1 MGDYLMVTEK
11 ERSLVLQ
18 VIDENYLDVDGIVEE
33 VAREEVLLSSVQ
45 GVTEDPA
52 DVGTISRE
60 IRDMRLLQCKAR
72 GSVEHG
78 RHSSRI
84 DWIPSR
90 TTSSI
95 TRQNVNE
102 ILDSAGNR
110 GQRKIKIGKSGR
122 ASSFSVTA
130 ESLDGRITII
140 TGRKES
146 GKSHLAKMLVRGLLD
161 HGAYCIVF
169 DLNDEYG
176 TIGLCA
182 DGTKTPVADR
192 VVVRKPAR
200 DMKFGLAGAGL
211 RSLTSLLQ
219 HSLEMP
225 GTTVREFMRI
235 WEAMESRHE
244 LSMESLGTY
253 IQTWRC
259 NEFVR
264 DALNAR
270 YYTLSNSGLFSDS
283 DQAFSLADFF
293 ETHPAGGALVIS
305 LSRVS
310 PLNRKMTVE
319 LILSKLVELLEQ
331 KVIPPVFL
339 LSEEAHL
346 YLRETYWE
354 DLITRMRHF
363 GVFTTFVTN
372 QPDAIKQEIYRQADN
387 IFLYNF
393 SNEADLNLVA
403 QASMVDTD
411 TVRSI
416 VRTLPPR
423 MCLVLGH
430 AVNNLPVVVAVDE
443 FDAPPSGITRRF
455 FDQKWTRLQT
465 EPVAREAQQPPRQ
478 NLPFWDENP
487 RADRPQVRSPPPV
500 EDPPAP
506 RPLSK

>member
-1 MGDYLMVTEK
+1 LRILRKDGPNILVVASHTEDVRMGDYLMVTEK
-11 ERSLVLQ
+11 DRSLVLQ
-18 VIDENYLDVDGIVEE
+18 VIDENYLDVDGIMEE

-45 GVTEDPA
+45 GMTEDPA
-52 DVGTISRE
+52 DVGSISRE

-78 RHSSRI
+78 RHSPRI

-90 TTSSI
+90 TTSTI
-95 TRQNVNE
+95 TRQNVND

-110 GQRKIKIGKSGR
+110 GLRKIKIGKSGR

-130 ESLDGRITII
+130 EALDGRITII

-146 GKSHLAKMLVRGLLD
+146 GKSHLAKMMVRGLLE
-161 HGAYCIVF
+161 HGAYCIIF
-169 DLNDEYG
+169 DINDEYG
-176 TIGLCA
+176 SIGLTA
-182 DGTKTPVADR
+182 DGTKTEVADR

-200 DMKFGLAGAGL
+200 DMKFSLSTAGL
-211 RSLTSLLQ
+211 RAVTSLLQ

-225 GTTVREFMRI
+225 GTTMREFMRI
-235 WEAMESRHE
+235 WEGMESKHD
-244 LSMESLGTY
+244 LSMESLGMY
-253 IQTWRC
+253 IQQWRC

-283 DQAFSLADFF
+283 EAAFRLEDFF
-293 ETHPAGGALVIS
+293 KSHPDGGALIVS

-319 LILSKLVELLEQ
+319 LLLSKLVELLEQ
-331 KVIPPVFL
+331 RVIPPVFL

-393 SNEADLNLVA
+393 SSEADLNLVA

-411 TVRSI
+411 TVKSI

-430 AVNNLPVVVAVDE
+430 AVNNLPVVVSVDE

-455 FDQKWTRLQT
+455 FDGQM
-465 EPVAREAQQPPRQ
+465 VAT
-478 NLPFWDENP
+478 
-487 RADRPQVRSPPPV
+487 
-500 EDPPAP
+500 
-506 RPLSK
+506 LSR

>member
-1 MGDYLMVTEK
+1 MRILKKEGPNIMVVASHNEDVRLGDYLMVTEK

-18 VIDENYLDVDGIVEE
+18 VIDENYLDVDGIEEE
-33 VAREEVLLSSVQ
+33 VAREEILLSSVQ
-45 GVTEDPA
+45 GMTEDPA
-52 DVGTISRE
+52 DVSSISKE
-60 IRDMRLLQCKAR
+60 IRDMRLLLCKAR
-72 GSVEHG
+72 GSIEHG
-78 RHSSRI
+78 RHSPRI

-90 TTSSI
+90 TTSRI

-130 ESLDGRITII
+130 EALDGRISII

-146 GKSHLAKMLVRGLLD
+146 GKSHLAKMLVRGLLE
-161 HGAYCIVF
+161 HGAYCIIF

-176 TIGLCA
+176 TLGLRA
-182 DGTKTPVADR
+182 DGTKTEIADR
-192 VVVRKPAR
+192 LVVRKPAR
-200 DMKFGLAGAGL
+200 DLRFSLAGAGI
-211 RSLTSLLQ
+211 RSVTSLMQ

-225 GTTVREFMRI
+225 GTTLREFNRI
-235 WEAMESRHE
+235 WEGMESKGDV
-244 LSMESLGTY
+244 SMESLATH
-253 IQTWRC
+253 IQQWRC

-264 DALNAR
+264 DALYAR
-270 YYTLSNSGLFSDS
+270 YYTLSNSGLFTDGDS
-283 DQAFSLADFF
+283 AFRLDDFF
-293 ETHPAGGALVIS
+293 KGHPDGGALVVS

-310 PLNRKMTVE
+310 PLNRRMTVE
-319 LILSKLVELLEQ
+319 LILSKLVELLEH
-331 KVIPPVFL
+331 KVIPPIFL

-393 SNEADLNLVA
+393 SNEADLNLVS

-430 AVNNLPVVVAVDE
+430 AVNNLPVLVNVDE
-443 FDAPPSGITRRF
+443 FDAPPSGLTRRF
-455 FDQKWTRLQT
+455 F
-465 EPVAREAQQPPRQ
+465 ES
-478 NLPFWDENP
+478 
-487 RADRPQVRSPPPV
+487 RAELATLVR
-500 EDPPAP
+500 
-506 RPLSK
+506 